1 MRASTLS
8 LPPPSMFDSPAKNTR
23 MPRNNPA
30 GSAYSKLAKP
40 YGHVAEDA
48 LRQPD
53 AGSLELFGELRPD
66 PRWPQTALDLPVDV
80 RGLLEHED
88 VLEHDRVAL
97 HSLDLGDV
105 RDLARA
111 VLEPRDLD
119 DEEIGR
125 ASCRERV

>member
-8 LPPPSMFDSPAKNTR
+8 LPPPSMFDSPAKKTR

-40 YGHVAEDA
+40 HGHVAEDA

-53 AGSLELFGELRPD
+53 AGSLEFLGELRPD
-66 PRWPQTALDLPVDV
+66 PGRPQTALDLPVDV
-80 RGLLEHED
+80 RGLLEDED

-97 HSLDLGDV
+97 HSLDLGAV

-111 VLEPRDLD
+111 VLKPGVRDAAV
-119 DEEIGR
+119 E
-125 ASCRERV
+125 